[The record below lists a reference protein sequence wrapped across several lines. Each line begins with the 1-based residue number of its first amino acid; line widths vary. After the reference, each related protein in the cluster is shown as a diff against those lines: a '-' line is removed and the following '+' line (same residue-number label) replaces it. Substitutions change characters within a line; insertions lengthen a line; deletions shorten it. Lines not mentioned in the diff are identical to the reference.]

1 MYVKSEM
8 NESTVQGSLLC
19 DALPV
24 IGVTQCFQLFSE
36 KTSNQ
41 TKTTNNKTA
50 QEVNDKNTIMLN
62 MLQMQNCLS
71 GTAQMCAQ

>member
-1 MYVKSEM
+1 MSKSEM

-24 IGVTQCFQLFSE
+24 IRMTHYCSL
-36 KTSNQ
+36 KKNTKPNQ
-41 TKTTNNKTA
+41 TKTTNNKTT
-50 QEVNDKNTIMLN
+50 QEVNDKNTRMLN
-62 MLQMQNCLS
+62 TLQIKNCLS